1 MSSECVIKV
10 SQLGKN
16 YRIYARPVDRVREM
30 FSPRGRKYHSE
41 FAAIE
46 NLSFSVDKG
55 ETVGIIGPNGSGKST
70 LLEMICGTLTPT
82 SGDVSVKGRV
92 AALLELGAGFNPAF
106 SGKENVYLNAALLGV
121 SRAEI
126 DERFDEIVEFSN
138 IGEFI
143 NYPVSTYS
151 SGMYVRLAFA
161 TAINTDPDILIV
173 DEALAVGD
181 IRFQRKCFRRF
192 QEMQEAG
199 KTILF
204 VTHAVDLVQ
213 AHCSRAIYLRS
224 GRIAS
229 VGEPKAVI
237 QDYLEDLFGAAGE
250 SSIQSIEDSAG
261 KRLSDIEDNG
271 KEPGKSTDRSP
282 PDAGITSM
290 LVHDRELTTVAGQM
304 APNDCCTAQPTY
316 NPNEYRWGDQRAVIF
331 DYQLTNMAG
340 QKKVVFDRQEKVRLC
355 VHMFFA
361 EALADLIYGFTLK
374 TVDGR
379 TVFGAN
385 TRERHIG
392 AQDRVAGEST
402 TVVFE
407 FTCAV
412 VPGQYFISLGIA
424 LDDAA
429 RDNVAVDRRYDLIH
443 LPVIGELGDFGVADL
458 DLTIAEGG
466 CD

>member
-1 MSSECVIKV
+1 MSSECAIKV

-16 YRIYARPVDRVREM
+16 YRIYARPIDRVREM
-30 FSPRGRKYHSE
+30 FSIRGRKYHSE
-41 FAAIE
+41 FSAIE
-46 NLSFSVDKG
+46 NLSFSVDQG

-70 LLEMICGTLTPT
+70 LLEIICGTLTPT

-121 SRAEI
+121 SRVEI
-126 DERFDEIVEFSN
+126 DERFGEIVDFAN

-192 QEMQEAG
+192 QEMQKAG

-229 VGEPKAVI
+229 AGVPKTVI

-250 SSIQSIEDSAG
+250 SSNQSLEDSAG
-261 KRLSDIEDNG
+261 KRLSDIADNG
-271 KEPGKSTDRSP
+271 KESAKSNDRSP
-282 PDAGITSM
+282 PDAGIASV
-290 LVHDRELTTVAGQM
+290 LVNPRELATVSDQV
-304 APNDCCTAQPTY
+304 APNDCCAAQPTY
-316 NPNEYRWGDQRAVIF
+316 NPNEYRWGDQRAAIF
-331 DYQLTNMAG
+331 DYQLTNIEG
-340 QKKVVFDRQEKVRLC
+340 QKKVVFDRQEKVRLS
-355 VHMFFA
+355 VHIFFA
-361 EALADLIYGFTLK
+361 EALSDLIYGFTLK
-374 TVDGR
+374 TVDGQ

-424 LDDAA
+424 LDDAS

-443 LPVIGELGDFGVADL
+443 FPVVGEVGDFGVADL
-458 DLTIAEGG
+458 ELTIAEGG

>member
-1 MSSECVIKV
+1 MSSEFAIKV
-10 SQLGKN
+10 SELVKN
-16 YRIYARPVDRVREM
+16 YRIYARPIDRVREM
-30 FSPRGRKYHSE
+30 FSIRRRRYHSD
-41 FAAIE
+41 FAALAD
-46 NLSFSVDKG
+46 LSFSVERG

-70 LLEMICGTLTPT
+70 LLEIICGTLTPT
-82 SGDVSVKGRV
+82 SGDVLVKGRV
-92 AALLELGAGFNPAF
+92 SALLELGAGFNPAF
-106 SGKENVYLNAALLGV
+106 SGRENVYLNAALLGV

-126 DERFDEIVEFSN
+126 DERFDEIVEFAN

-143 NYPVSTYS
+143 NHPVSTYS

-192 QEMQEAG
+192 QEMQKAG

-229 VGEPKAVI
+229 AGVPKTVI

-250 SSIQSIEDSAG
+250 SSIQSLEDSAG
-261 KRLSDIEDNG
+261 KRVSDVDGNG
-271 KEPGKSTDRSP
+271 KESGESKDRSP
-282 PDAGITSM
+282 PDTGISSP
-290 LVHDRELTTVAGQM
+290 LVTPRELATVTGQV

-385 TRERHIG
+385 TRERGIG
-392 AQDRVAGEST
+392 TQDRVAGEST

-424 LDDAA
+424 LDDAS
-429 RDNVAVDRRYDLIH
+429 RDNLAVDRRYDLIH
-443 LPVIGELGDFGVADL
+443 LPVVGELGDFGVADL

>member
-1 MSSECVIKV
+1 MSSECAIKV
-10 SQLGKN
+10 SELVKN
-16 YRIYARPVDRVREM
+16 YRIYARPIDRVREM
-30 FSPRGRKYHSE
+30 FSIRGRRYHSD
-41 FAAIE
+41 FAALAD
-46 NLSFSVDKG
+46 LSFSVERG

-70 LLEMICGTLTPT
+70 LLEIICGTLTPT
-82 SGDVSVKGRV
+82 SGSVSVNGRV

-106 SGKENVYLNAALLGV
+106 SGRENVYLNAALLGV

-126 DERFDEIVEFSN
+126 DERFDKIVEFAN

-143 NYPVSTYS
+143 NHPVSTYS

-224 GRIAS
+224 GRISS
-229 VGEPKAVI
+229 VGVPKAVI

-250 SSIQSIEDSAG
+250 SSIQSIENSAG
-261 KRLSDIEDNG
+261 NRLSESEDNG
-271 KEPGKSTDRSP
+271 KESGKSNHRSP
-282 PDAGITSM
+282 ADTGIASALVIPD
-290 LVHDRELTTVAGQM
+290 ELATVAGQVS
-304 APNDCCTAQPTY
+304 PNDCCTAQPTY

-331 DYQLTNMAG
+331 DYQLTNIAG
-340 QKKVVFDRQEKVRLC
+340 QKKAVFDRGEKIRLS
-355 VHMFFA
+355 VQMFFA
-361 EALADLIYGFTLK
+361 EALADVIYGFTLK

-385 TRERHIG
+385 TRERNIG

-412 VPGQYFISLGIA
+412 IPGEYFISLGIA
-424 LDDAA
+424 LDDAS
-429 RDNVAVDRRYDLIH
+429 RDNLAVDRRYDLIH
-443 LPVIGELGDFGVADL
+443 LRVVGELGDFGVADL
-458 DLTIAEGG
+458 LLTIAEGD

>member
-1 MSSECVIKV
+1 
-10 SQLGKN
+10 
-16 YRIYARPVDRVREM
+16 
-30 FSPRGRKYHSE
+30 
-41 FAAIE
+41 
-46 NLSFSVDKG
+46 
-55 ETVGIIGPNGSGKST
+55 
-70 LLEMICGTLTPT
+70 
-82 SGDVSVKGRV
+82 
-92 AALLELGAGFNPAF
+92 LELGAGFNPAF

-126 DERFDEIVEFSN
+126 DERFDEIVEFAN

-143 NYPVSTYS
+143 NHPVSTYS

-192 QEMQEAG
+192 QEMQKAG

-224 GRIAS
+224 GRISS
-229 VGEPKAVI
+229 VGAPKTVI

-250 SSIQSIEDSAG
+250 SSIQSLEDSAG

-271 KEPGKSTDRSP
+271 KEPVKSNDGSP
-282 PDAGITSM
+282 PDTGVSSV
-290 LVHDRELTTVAGQM
+290 LVNHRELAAVAGQV
-304 APNDCCTAQPTY
+304 APSDCCASQPTY

-331 DYQLTNMAG
+331 DYQLTDLAG
-340 QKKVVFDRQEKVRLC
+340 QKKAVFDRGEKVRLS

-361 EALADLIYGFTLK
+361 EALVDIIYGFTLK
-374 TVDGR
+374 TVDGQ

-385 TRERHIG
+385 TRERRIG
-392 AQDRVAGEST
+392 TQDRVAGEST

-407 FTCAV
+407 FACAV
-412 VPGQYFISLGIA
+412 LPGQYFISLGIA
-424 LDDAA
+424 LDDAS

-443 LPVIGELGDFGVADL
+443 LPVVGEVGDFGVADL
-458 DLTIAEGG
+458 NLTIAEVGL
-466 CD
+466 